1 MGVSSRPIA
10 VPSSLPWIFVSRDS
24 IGKEERRGTVV
35 IEICDREFDGKRIKI
50 SILKELFKKLSSNIK
65 SFVTGAKL
73 KERKRVMVINP

>member
-50 SILKELFKKLSSNIK
+50 SILKEFRNLRNYQVISNR
-65 SFVTGAKL
+65 SLQVQ
-73 KERKRVMVINP
+73 N

>member
-50 SILKELFKKLSSNIK
+50 SILKEFRNYLRNYQVISNH
-65 SFVTGAKL
+65 SLQVQ
-73 KERKRVMVINP
+73 N